1 MKMIALTS
9 WNIEAIR
16 QKKTRTKALVP
27 VNGGPLASDDVTF
40 EIKTSEEDGIL
51 KAAVDISVR
60 RETFT
65 DVPFLET
72 DDPIAVSVP
81 LAEIPGKITAFYM
94 FNPWWTRP
102 AFIDNTADIPEKTQI
117 ALFKMKDRVI
127 CLLPMVGKNFKACL
141 AGGEPG
147 KLVFKMTAGLG
158 GIADVHETL
167 FYAGCGKTAAE
178 AVHKVFAHLAG
189 KTGLKLR
196 ESRYLPEMFRY
207 LGWCSWDAFYTD
219 VTEEK
224 IRVKAA
230 ELKEKEV
237 PVRWILIDDGWFGA
251 EEKML
256 ADMKPDHIKFPDG
269 FKTMTDDI
277 RKETSVDW
285 FGVWHALGGY
295 WDGTAPG
302 SPAEKQAGG
311 SLFMNPAGRLVPDP
325 VMGALFYKEWYEI
338 LKREGIDFVKVDGQS
353 AVPFYYRNSF
363 PIADAAGK
371 IGFSLESGT
380 SLMGG
385 AVINCM
391 GMAMENI
398 LARPS
403 SAVSRN
409 SDDFLPAKEESFA
422 EHLLQNA
429 YNAVYHNEVY
439 CCDWDMFWTRHR
451 HAKKHALLR
460 AVSGGPVYVS
470 DRIGVTEAEV
480 LKPLAYADGEVL
492 MMARSAKPAEE
503 CIFTDPMKE
512 GALKLTNYGRYGSGK
527 AGGIAVY
534 NLTGEKQAYTVA
546 PSEIPELDTH
556 ETYFVYDFTGRKALV
571 LSGNEALTGSLGPDD
586 YRWYVFLP
594 KGKNSSCAGLTDK
607 YAGFMAVQAFF
618 SEGDTDTVL
627 LKGTGNVTFLS
638 ERKIA
643 RVTAGGVDVTHET
656 VSEGNLHTVK
666 LPESTE
672 KTVIAVTWIE

>member
-439 CCDWDMFWTRHR
+439 CCDWDMF
-451 HAKKHALLR
+451 
-460 AVSGGPVYVS
+460 
-470 DRIGVTEAEV
+470 
-480 LKPLAYADGEVL
+480 
-492 MMARSAKPAEE
+492 
-503 CIFTDPMKE
+503 
-512 GALKLTNYGRYGSGK
+512 
-527 AGGIAVY
+527 
-534 NLTGEKQAYTVA
+534 
-546 PSEIPELDTH
+546 
-556 ETYFVYDFTGRKALV
+556 
-571 LSGNEALTGSLGPDD
+571 
-586 YRWYVFLP
+586 
-594 KGKNSSCAGLTDK
+594 
-607 YAGFMAVQAFF
+607 
-618 SEGDTDTVL
+618 
-627 LKGTGNVTFLS
+627 
-638 ERKIA
+638 
-643 RVTAGGVDVTHET
+643 
-656 VSEGNLHTVK
+656 
-666 LPESTE
+666 
-672 KTVIAVTWIE
+672 